1 MIDEILLILGMSGLK
16 VVEHAD
22 NLAIFV
28 SEMFPFGMKEL
39 VLVNSATPTKIET
52 ILFTNNTRQPS
63 AVKWTKIAT
72 FVQCKLF
79 GSDPG
84 F

>member
-28 SEMFPFGMKEL
+28 PEMFPFGMEEL
-39 VLVNSATPTKIET
+39 VLVNSASPTKIET
-52 ILFTNNTRQPS
+52 ILFTNNTR
-63 AVKWTKIAT
+63 
-72 FVQCKLF
+72 
-79 GSDPG
+79 
-84 F
+84 